1 MLDAFIQW
9 LLDLFRG
16 MGYPGIVVLMAVES
30 SILPLPSELVMP
42 PAGYLAAKGEMSF
55 VLAVACGVLGSILGA
70 LANYGLAHWLGR
82 AFFLRLG
89 KYVLITERAL
99 DRSERYFAAHG
110 EISLF
115 LGRMLPVVRY
125 LISIPAGIAR
135 MHLGRFVVFT
145 GLGALV
151 WCTILT
157 WIGWFIG
164 SREDVILEVLN
175 QEARRYAG
183 RAVLVALPVLAGI
196 AAVYIWWYRRRA
208 SAQGR
213 QGEEGRVAAQRFLVP
228 GHVQGVGFR
237 WWVWRQATR
246 LGVHGLA
253 RNLRDGSVEVI
264 AEGSDS
270 VLAELERLLGQG
282 PPAAEVERVEKSQV
296 PHEVPI
302 V

>member
-1 MLDAFIQW
+1 MFDSFVQW

-82 AFFLRLG
+82 AFFLRRG

-110 EISLF
+110 EISTF
-115 LGRMLPVVRY
+115 MGRMLPVVRH

-164 SREDVILEVLN
+164 SREDVILEVFN

-183 RAVLVALPVLAGI
+183 RAVLVVLPVLAGI
-196 AAVYIWWYRRRA
+196 AAIYIWWYRRRA
-208 SAQGR
+208 AQGR
-213 QGEEGRVAAQRFLVP
+213 QG
-228 GHVQGVGFR
+228 
-237 WWVWRQATR
+237 
-246 LGVHGLA
+246 
-253 RNLRDGSVEVI
+253 
-264 AEGSDS
+264 
-270 VLAELERLLGQG
+270 
-282 PPAAEVERVEKSQV
+282 
-296 PHEVPI
+296 
-302 V
+302 

>member
-1 MLDAFIQW
+1 MFDSFIQW

-16 MGYPGIVVLMAVES
+16 MGYPGIVALMAVES

-82 AFFLRLG
+82 AFFLRRG

-110 EISLF
+110 EISTF
-115 LGRMLPVVRY
+115 LGRMLPVVRH
-125 LISIPAGIAR
+125 LISIPAGIAG

-151 WCTILT
+151 WCSILT

-164 SREDVILEVLN
+164 SREDVILEVFN

-183 RAVLVALPVLAGI
+183 RAVLVVLPVLAGI
-196 AAVYIWWYRRRA
+196 AAIYIWWYRRRA
-208 SAQGR
+208 AQGR
-213 QGEEGRVAAQRFLVP
+213 QG
-228 GHVQGVGFR
+228 
-237 WWVWRQATR
+237 
-246 LGVHGLA
+246 
-253 RNLRDGSVEVI
+253 
-264 AEGSDS
+264 
-270 VLAELERLLGQG
+270 
-282 PPAAEVERVEKSQV
+282 
-296 PHEVPI
+296 
-302 V
+302 

>member
-1 MLDAFIQW
+1 MLDSFIQW

-42 PAGYLAAKGEMSF
+42 PAGYLAAKGEMTF
-55 VLAVACGVLGSILGA
+55 VVAIACGVLGSMLGA

-110 EISLF
+110 EISTF
-115 LGRMLPVVRY
+115 LGRMLPVVRH
-125 LISIPAGIAR
+125 LISIPAGVAR

-175 QEARRYAG
+175 EEASRYAG

-208 SAQGR
+208 AQGR
-213 QGEEGRVAAQRFLVP
+213 QG
-228 GHVQGVGFR
+228 
-237 WWVWRQATR
+237 
-246 LGVHGLA
+246 
-253 RNLRDGSVEVI
+253 
-264 AEGSDS
+264 
-270 VLAELERLLGQG
+270 
-282 PPAAEVERVEKSQV
+282 
-296 PHEVPI
+296 
-302 V
+302 

>member
-1 MLDAFIQW
+1 MLDSFIQW

-42 PAGYLAAKGEMSF
+42 PAGYLAAKGEMNF
-55 VLAVACGVLGSILGA
+55 VVAVACGVLGSMLGA

-110 EISLF
+110 EISTF
-115 LGRMLPVVRY
+115 LGRMLPVVRH
-125 LISIPAGIAR
+125 LISIPAGVAR

-175 QEARRYAG
+175 EEASRYAG

-196 AAVYIWWYRRRA
+196 AAVYIWWHRRRA
-208 SAQGR
+208 AQGR
-213 QGEEGRVAAQRFLVP
+213 QG
-228 GHVQGVGFR
+228 
-237 WWVWRQATR
+237 
-246 LGVHGLA
+246 
-253 RNLRDGSVEVI
+253 
-264 AEGSDS
+264 
-270 VLAELERLLGQG
+270 
-282 PPAAEVERVEKSQV
+282 
-296 PHEVPI
+296 
-302 V
+302 